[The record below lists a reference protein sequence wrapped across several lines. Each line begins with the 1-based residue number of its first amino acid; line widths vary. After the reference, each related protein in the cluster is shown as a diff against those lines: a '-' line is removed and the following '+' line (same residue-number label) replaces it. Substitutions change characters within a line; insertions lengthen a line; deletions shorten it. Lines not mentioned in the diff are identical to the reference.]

1 MQHDQDIFGLNISAK
16 DKPLIHSGLLSS
28 LSSAYDPIGLVTP
41 FILEECITKE
51 NSAWNELIPQ
61 KPKIEWYFW
70 KDNLRKLE
78 EIKVE
83 QSFKPNGFSRIT
95 DASVYHFSD
104 ASEIGYGQASYLWL
118 FNEDDQIHCN

>member
-70 KDNLRKLE
+70 KDNLRK
-78 EIKVE
+78 
-83 QSFKPNGFSRIT
+83 
-95 DASVYHFSD
+95 
-104 ASEIGYGQASYLWL
+104 
-118 FNEDDQIHCN
+118 